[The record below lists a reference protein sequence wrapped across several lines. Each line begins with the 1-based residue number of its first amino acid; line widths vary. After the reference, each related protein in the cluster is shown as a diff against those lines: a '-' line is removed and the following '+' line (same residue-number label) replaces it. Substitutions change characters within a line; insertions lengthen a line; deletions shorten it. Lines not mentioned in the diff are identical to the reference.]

1 MATRVCGSEPQSYFS
16 SHRRGVASNI
26 NMASTTYKSLSQST
40 GQSSSPPIDIKPR
53 KAKAKSSIP
62 TPVSSREKDPKTPI
76 QSPDSH
82 AFGGHLPPT
91 PGDALPQNA
100 QRKSKPTL
108 QSQKTKR
115 IIERLIAHNNT
126 GSILDELDDDVLME
140 LRASSNHAFA
150 LPFRIDK
157 ESFRKWDRRLSES
170 GGYEYDAGR
179 EELII
184 KTLPGALHEG
194 VVEVFNKWLVRLSDS
209 GDLKQQGE
217 LKLRSNQGLFS
228 PPLI

>member
-1 MATRVCGSEPQSYFS
+1 LGSVISID
-16 SHRRGVASNI
+16 G
-26 NMASTTYKSLSQST
+26 LSRTSQ
-40 GQSSSPPIDIKPR
+40 KP
-53 KAKAKSSIP
+53 KSSIP

-76 QSPDSH
+76 QSHDSHDSH
-82 AFGGHLPPT
+82 AFGGRLPPT
-91 PGDALPQNA
+91 PGDTLPQNV
-100 QRKSKPTL
+100 QRKSKPPL
-108 QSQKTKR
+108 QSQRTQR
-115 IIERLIAHNNT
+115 IIDRLIAHNNT
-126 GSILDELDDDVLME
+126 GSILDKLGEDIRME

-157 ESFRKWDRRLSES
+157 ESFRKLDRRLAES
-170 GGYEYDAGR
+170 GGYEYDARR

-217 LKLRSNQGLFS
+217 RSRESLSSGVTKVCS
-228 PPLI
+228 PPSI